1 MPQTIAPERA
11 GLRKQVAAAAMRRRR
26 SRPARPSHYRRPWNA
41 VGGRPGR
48 RAGALAL
55 LSLATLVFTVPF
67 IWSLSISLQ
76 LPGDVFRWPIELWPD
91 PVTLQNYRRLWTEI
105 PFGRWLFNSASVAV
119 VVTASNLLLDALA
132 GYAFA
137 RMQFPGRRILFVL
150 FLATLMVPGHVL
162 LVPQFMLLNAFGLV
176 NTYTGLVAPHVVQVF
191 GIFLMKQ
198 FFESVPVELEEAARI
213 DGCSRFRTFWSVI
226 LPISG
231 PALAA
236 LAIYTFQGNWNGF
249 LWPVVVTTTSDMF
262 TLPVGM
268 AMFRYE
274 FKVEWTMLMAG
285 SMLIAFPMLVIF
297 LVFQRHFIQGTATT
311 GLKG

>member
-1 MPQTIAPERA
+1 MRGPMTHGI
-11 GLRKQVAAAAMRRRR
+11 GAAWR
-26 SRPARPSHYRRPWNA
+26 
-41 VGGRPGR
+41 GGRGVR
-48 RAGALAL
+48 RAGALL
-55 LSLATLVFTVPF
+55 LLALATLVFTLPF
-67 IWSLSISLQ
+67 LWSLSLSFQ
-76 LPGDVFRWPIELWPD
+76 PPGDVFSWPIKLWPD
-91 PVTLQNYRRLWTEI
+91 PATLQNYRRLWTEI
-105 PFGRWLFNSASVAV
+105 PFGRWLFNSAFLAGL
-119 VVTASNLLLDALA
+119 VTLANLFFDALA

-137 RMQFPGRRILFVL
+137 RLRFPGRRVLFVL

-162 LVPQFMLLNAFGLV
+162 LVPQFMLLNAFGLI
-176 NTYTGLVAPHVVQVF
+176 NTYTGLVTPHLVQVF

-198 FFESVPVELEEAARI
+198 FFESIPEELEEAARI

-226 LPISG
+226 LPVST

-249 LWPVVVTTTSDMF
+249 LWPVVVTTTRDMF

-285 SMLIAFPMLVIF
+285 SILIALPMLLIF
-297 LVFQRHFIQGTATT
+297 LTFQRYFIQGTATT